1 MLPVSRPEGHM
12 SLNYIPTTQP
22 MSGTSTGR
30 SSPSDP
36 SANAPI
42 RPPFVSSN
50 SLNGATGSIGSA
62 RLGAGSPSHELGA
75 RLYSKR
81 AREIQA
87 EEGVSPFW
95 GPPTS
100 GHSTPLRENI
110 PESPSQEGFPDL
122 VPSTS
127 GAMNGPAR
135 RTRAGTV
142 PSRFSPVGVLNEAN
156 LQQPFMSQSQ
166 SSRPTPS
173 TSPFRPTGV
182 SGIDTSVKPPTTLGG
197 GGSGTG
203 SLSRL
208 RAGSM
213 PQRTNILGSAGPF
226 GPSLFSTSWATGRD
240 RATTLTSI
248 RSSEG
253 PTSPSQSSFSRDG
266 LTDSDVK
273 TLDYLGLA
281 ETPQQAR
288 TNFVRPSV
296 DVLLQQQQQQQ
307 QQTSSLPPL
316 LAELAMIKNNSR
328 IRSYSVNAKEKYAD
342 DEELECESRYSQ
354 LPSGAITPS
363 AAATAAQ
370 LAATQAQIHQ
380 HNLAVQAFANHA
392 TANRPRARTAG
403 ILEAPPQRS
412 SIRNYLATPSR
423 LENSFSAADLNIAE
437 TGEYDELTEAVQ
449 MLHLGGAGGA
459 NIGLR
464 STAEVDE
471 ANQDGPTRALWIGSI
486 PVSTTVTSLEAIFS
500 MYGKIES
507 TRVLTHKNCGFVN
520 FERIESAI
528 QARSLLNGKEIF
540 PGAGA
545 VRIGYAKV
553 PGSSNAGTPGV
564 NGAQSSP
571 TPDPNSKSSAPD
583 ADKLSSGSTVPQ
595 LPALPELQPE
605 MVHIVKEFG
614 ATEDDTMKINAS
626 IQQAISFQCFNDE
639 IPSIP
644 EPNQTR
650 MFDAPRLRDI
660 RKRIDNG
667 NCSIQEIEETAI
679 AMLPE
684 IAELASD
691 YLGNT
696 VVQKLFEY
704 SSEPTKERMLV
715 PIAPH
720 LGEIG
725 VHKNGTW
732 AAQKIID
739 VAKTPTQMRMIV
751 DALRPY
757 TLPLFLDQYGNYVLQ
772 CCLRFGSPFN
782 DFVFETMLS
791 RMWEVAQGRFG
802 ARAMRACLESHHATK
817 DQQRMLAAAIA
828 LHSVQLATNANGALL
843 LTWFL
848 DTCTFPC
855 RRTVLAP
862 RLVPHL
868 VHLCTHK
875 VAYLTVL
882 KVINQR
888 NEPEARNI
896 VLKALFFS
904 PGDEVLEK
912 ILSDQTSGA
921 TLIFKVLTTPCFDES
936 MRPEVVKNVSKVLT
950 KLKATPSQGYKRLMD
965 EVGMSSRGG
974 SRDNHH
980 RDNTSGSE
988 KQQHRP
994 ASRQTTA
1001 TYPSQP
1007 PLERQYSGQYPIMG
1021 QNLESARPMS
1031 SEQPHN
1037 MQFESYPINGV
1048 NAMNGMGGVNG
1059 STFGQDPMVPLA
1071 QQQMQYQAYLAAQS
1085 RGVSPGLYPALGN
1098 STYGYPAGSDN
1109 LRAMQAQPGQINSGP
1124 MLSQSPYAPQ
1134 QFSPVMG
1141 SAQMYQYPP
1150 QFYSQAA
1157 PIQGQPSGGRRGRYY
1172 YYFMTE
1178 IMMTNVLLGYGSI
1191 VTSQYDYQYYTKTTP
1206 FVESQ
1211 TTHLFASLAASG
1223 SGSFI
1228 DASGFKFSEKDTKPG
1243 KIKLKK
1249 PGKLGKKKD
1258 KEPPNSPGS
1267 SPILPEIDEKTMSVF
1282 PTGKPREEDHLET
1295 VVCKTCKRPV
1305 LKQNAAD
1312 HIRGCIRAKQ
1322 EKARKRKE
1330 LRDATN
1336 RAKAGE
1342 KEGDEEGAG
1351 GDKVGE
1357 GDESVKAQ
1365 KGAKKSAVKGMAEDG
1380 TKKGKKRKAEGDEEN
1395 KDKEPK
1401 KKKKK
1406 EEQKPKAAKPKG
1418 PVDVEKQCGVPLPNG
1433 AQCARS
1439 LTCKS
1444 HSMGA
1449 KRAVPGRSLPYDM
1462 LLQAYQKKNQAR
1474 QQKAAID
1481 ANAPL
1486 QDDLENNGPVDSD
1499 EEKDAV
1505 MAAISRSHPQPLV
1518 RHTLISTK
1526 KKYQFVRIKEMLS
1539 HALGGARGGGLF
1551 STGDQVNSPV
1561 EGNLF
1566 QPINDISIDM
1576 SDVPDDLGNNSNLPT
1591 LDVARKTPVAAGS

>member
-1 MLPVSRPEGHM
+1 MPPVTRPEGHM
-12 SLNYIPTTQP
+12 SLNYIPTTQS

-30 SSPSDP
+30 NSPNDP
-36 SANAPI
+36 SAAAPI
-42 RPPFVSSN
+42 KPPFGSST
-50 SLNGATGSIGSA
+50 SLNGAAGSIGSA

-75 RLYSKR
+75 RLFSKR

-87 EEGVSPFW
+87 EEGVSPSIW

-122 VPSTS
+122 VPPSS
-127 GAMNGPAR
+127 SSMNSPGR

-142 PSRFSPVGVLNEAN
+142 PSRFPPVGVLNETN
-156 LQQPFMSQSQ
+156 LQQPFMAQ

-182 SGIDTSVKPPTTLGG
+182 SGIDTGVKPATTMGG
-197 GGSGTG
+197 GGTG

-213 PQRTNILGSAGPF
+213 PQRASFLGSAGPF
-226 GPSLFSTSWATGRD
+226 GPSLFSTSWASGRD

-248 RSSEG
+248 RSGDG
-253 PTSPSQSSFSRDG
+253 PASPTQSSYSRDG
-266 LTDSDVK
+266 LTDTDVK

-288 TNFVRPSV
+288 ANLVRPPV
-296 DVLLQQQQQQQ
+296 DVLLQQQQQ

-342 DEELECESRYSQ
+342 DEELEYESRYSQ
-354 LPSGAITPS
+354 LPSGTLTPN

-380 HNLAVQAFANHA
+380 HNLAVQAFASHA
-392 TANRPRARTAG
+392 TVNRPRARTAG

-437 TGEYDELTEAVQ
+437 TAEYDELAEAVQ
-449 MLHLGGAGGA
+449 LMNLGGNPGAGM
-459 NIGLR
+459 NLR
-464 STAEVDE
+464 PTAELVDE
-471 ANQDGPTRALWIGSI
+471 NNQDGPTRALWIGSI

-528 QARSLLNGKEIF
+528 QAKSLLNGKEIF
-540 PGAGA
+540 PGAGP

-564 NGAQSSP
+564 NGAQQSP
-571 TPDPNSKSSAPD
+571 TPDPNAKSSAPD
-583 ADKLSSGSTVPQ
+583 ADKFNSGTTIPQ
-595 LPALPELQPE
+595 IPALSDLQPE
-605 MVHIVKEFG
+605 LVQIVNEFG
-614 ATEDDTMKINAS
+614 ATDDEVLKITSS
-626 IQQAISFQCFNDE
+626 IQQAIAYQVFHDE
-639 IPSIP
+639 IPSVP

-667 NCSIQEIEETAI
+667 ACSVQEIEETAVS
-679 AMLPE
+679 MLPE
-684 IAELASD
+684 IAELSSD

-696 VVQKLFEY
+696 VVQKLFEFC
-704 SSEPTKERMLV
+704 SEPTKEQMLG

-739 VAKTPTQMRMIV
+739 VAKTPRQMQMIV

-757 TLPLFLDQYGNYVLQ
+757 TVPLFLDQYGNYVLQ
-772 CCLRFGSPFN
+772 CCLRFGSPYN
-782 DFVFETMLS
+782 DFVFESMLS
-791 RMWEVAQGRFG
+791 RMWEIAQGRFG

-848 DTCTFPC
+848 DTCTFPR

-888 NEPEARNI
+888 NEPEAREI

-921 TLIFKVLTTPCFDES
+921 TLIFKVLTTPFFDES
-936 MRPEVVKNVSKVLT
+936 MRAEVVKTVSKVLT
-950 KLKATPSQGYKRLMD
+950 KLKPVPNQGYKRLMD
-965 EVGMSSRGG
+965 EVGLSSRGG

-980 RDNTSGSE
+980 GRETGGHSTNAE

-994 ASRQTTA
+994 ASRQA
-1001 TYPSQP
+1001 AANYPSQP
-1007 PLERQYSGQYPIMG
+1007 PLERQYSGQFSPMG
-1021 QNLESARPMS
+1021 QNLDGARPIS
-1031 SEQPHN
+1031 SDHQN
-1037 MQFESYPINGV
+1037 TTGQFEPYSV
-1048 NAMNGMGGVNG
+1048 NAVGGLATSSSMNNLNGIGGMNGSG
-1059 STFGQDPMVPLA
+1059 FGQEPMMPLA
-1071 QQQMQYQAYLAAQS
+1071 QQQLQYQAYLAAQS
-1085 RGVSPGLYPALGN
+1085 RGVSPGGLYTGMGN
-1098 STYGYPAGSDN
+1098 TPYGYPTGTDN
-1109 LRAMQAQPGQINSGP
+1109 LRAMQAQPAPLSGAPNQLNPGP
-1124 MLSQSPYAPQ
+1124 MLNQSPYAPQ

-1141 SAQMYQYPP
+1141 ASQMYQYPP
-1150 QFYSQAA
+1150 QFYTQT
-1157 PIQGQPSGGRRGRYY
+1157 PPVQGQPAGGRRGR
-1172 YYFMTE
+1172 
-1178 IMMTNVLLGYGSI
+1178 
-1191 VTSQYDYQYYTKTTP
+1191 
-1206 FVESQ
+1206 
-1211 TTHLFASLAASG
+1211 
-1223 SGSFI
+1223 
-1228 DASGFKFSEKDTKPG
+1228 
-1243 KIKLKK
+1243 
-1249 PGKLGKKKD
+1249 
-1258 KEPPNSPGS
+1258 
-1267 SPILPEIDEKTMSVF
+1267 
-1282 PTGKPREEDHLET
+1282 R
-1295 VVCKTCKRPV
+1295 
-1305 LKQNAAD
+1305 
-1312 HIRGCIRAKQ
+1312 
-1322 EKARKRKE
+1322 
-1330 LRDATN
+1330 
-1336 RAKAGE
+1336 
-1342 KEGDEEGAG
+1342 
-1351 GDKVGE
+1351 
-1357 GDESVKAQ
+1357 
-1365 KGAKKSAVKGMAEDG
+1365 
-1380 TKKGKKRKAEGDEEN
+1380 
-1395 KDKEPK
+1395 
-1401 KKKKK
+1401 
-1406 EEQKPKAAKPKG
+1406 
-1418 PVDVEKQCGVPLPNG
+1418 
-1433 AQCARS
+1433 
-1439 LTCKS
+1439 
-1444 HSMGA
+1444 
-1449 KRAVPGRSLPYDM
+1449 
-1462 LLQAYQKKNQAR
+1462 
-1474 QQKAAID
+1474 
-1481 ANAPL
+1481 
-1486 QDDLENNGPVDSD
+1486 
-1499 EEKDAV
+1499 
-1505 MAAISRSHPQPLV
+1505 
-1518 RHTLISTK
+1518 
-1526 KKYQFVRIKEMLS
+1526 
-1539 HALGGARGGGLF
+1539 
-1551 STGDQVNSPV
+1551 
-1561 EGNLF
+1561 
-1566 QPINDISIDM
+1566 
-1576 SDVPDDLGNNSNLPT
+1576 
-1591 LDVARKTPVAAGS
+1591 